1 MRTTLRLLSFLKPFW
16 GWVLLSV
23 LVGVATIA
31 SSIGLLGTSAFLIA
45 SAALH
50 PSVGELQVA
59 IVGVRFF
66 GIARAVFRYLERL
79 VSHSVNFLL
88 LGNLRSWFYRAIEPL
103 APARLLKIQS
113 GDILQRAIGDIDTL
127 ENFYVRVVAPP
138 VTAVMVTSGISLF
151 VGRYAASLGW
161 TLLGG
166 LTTGM
171 ILIPLLAYGLG
182 KGPGKAYI
190 ESRAQLNA
198 ALLESVQGLA
208 DIQVFNHLSATNE
221 RIQILGGR
229 FVRAQF
235 GLNAGSAG
243 LNALNLLFTNLTLL
257 AVLWLAVPL
266 VRAGVMDGV
275 SLAVVGLLT
284 TASFEAVT
292 PLAQAAQLFQ
302 SSLQAARRLFSLADQ
317 IPAVSE
323 APNPIPL
330 FTPVDTLSLKAV
342 HFSYEPESHPVL
354 TDIDLEITRG
364 KKVAVVGASGAGKS
378 SLINVLLR
386 FWEFQQ
392 GAYHIGAQDARQL
405 SGADVRSCFSVIS
418 QATYL
423 FSSNI
428 RTNLSMAQPDA
439 SDAQLMAVMKRAG
452 LNDWLAQL
460 PQGLDTW
467 VGEHAVQVSGGE
479 RQRLAI
485 ARALLQTTPFV
496 LLDEP
501 TAGVD
506 AINELALMDEML
518 DLFANRGVLWVTHRL
533 VRMEQMDEIVVLA
546 HGRIIERG
554 AHAQLLAQAG
564 QYAQIW
570 NEQRRRLEE

>member
-1 MRTTLRLLSFLKPFW
+1 MKTTLRLLSFLKPFW

-45 SAALH
+45 SAALR

-66 GIARAVFRYLERL
+66 GIVRAGFRYLERL
-79 VSHSVNFLL
+79 VSHSVNFRL

-138 VTAVMVTSGISLF
+138 VTAVMVTAGISLF

-182 KGPGKAYI
+182 NGPGKAYI

-198 ALLESVQGLA
+198 ALLESFQGLA

-221 RIQILGGR
+221 RIQILGDR

-235 GLNAGSAG
+235 GLNAGNAG
-243 LNALNLLFTNLTLL
+243 LNALNLFFTNLTLL

-302 SSLQAARRLFSLADQ
+302 GSLQAARRLFSLADQ
-317 IPAVSE
+317 VPAVSE
-323 APNPIPL
+323 APNPIPV

-342 HFSYEPESHPVL
+342 HFAYEPESPPVL
-354 TDIDLEITRG
+354 TDIDLEIARG

-378 SLINVLLR
+378 SLLNVLLR

-418 QATYL
+418 QTTYL
-423 FSSNI
+423 FSSSI
-428 RTNLSMAQPDA
+428 RANLSMAQPDA
-439 SDAQLMAVMKRAG
+439 NDAQLMAAMKQAG

-460 PQGLDTW
+460 PHGLDTW

-501 TAGVD
+501 TAGLD
-506 AINELALMDEML
+506 AINELVLMDEML

-533 VRMEQMDEIVVLA
+533 VRMEQMNEIVVLA
-546 HGRIIERG
+546 HGRIVERG

-570 NEQRRRLEE
+570 NEHCRRLEE